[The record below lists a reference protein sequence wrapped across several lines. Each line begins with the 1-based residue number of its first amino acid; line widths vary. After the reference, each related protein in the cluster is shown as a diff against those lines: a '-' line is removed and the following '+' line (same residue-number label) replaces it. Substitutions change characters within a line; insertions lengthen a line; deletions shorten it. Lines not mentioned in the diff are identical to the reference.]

1 MGKND
6 TDIIFSKRIMLR
18 VAYDGTD
25 FVGWQVQPRKRT
37 VEGELNK
44 ALSELTGEDII
55 VIGASRTDSGVHAK
69 GNVAVFDT
77 FSTIPGE
84 KFMYAVNT
92 LLPEDVSVVESRE
105 VPNDFHPRHC
115 DSIKTYEYGIYISN
129 VSNPLKNRYY
139 LRCPYE
145 LNVEKMDEA
154 AKYLVGEH
162 DFKSFCCVRTQAET
176 TVRKIISADVFK
188 ENEDEIIIRVSG
200 AGFLYNMVRII
211 AGSLMEV
218 GSGKYEPIHIKD
230 VLESTDRTVAG
241 PTAEP
246 QGLTLVGIEFADL

>member
-1 MGKND
+1 M
-6 TDIIFSKRIMLR
+6 KRIFLR

-25 FVGWQVQPRKRT
+25 FVGWQIQNEGRT

-44 ALSELTGEDII
+44 AINALTGETIE

-77 FSTIPGE
+77 ESTVPADR
-84 KFMYAVNT
+84 FMYALNS
-92 LLPEDVSVVESRE
+92 LLPEDISVVDSKEAAD
-105 VPNDFHPRHC
+105 DFHPRHC
-115 DSIKTYEYGIYISN
+115 ASIKTYEYRIF
-129 VSNPLKNRYY
+129 VSRINDPLKRRYAY
-139 LRCPYE
+139 RFPTE
-145 LNVEKMDEA
+145 LNVERMDEA
-154 AKYLVGEH
+154 AKYLIGEH

-176 TVRKIISADVFK
+176 TVRTIYSADVFH
-188 ENEDEIIIRVSG
+188 DGDDIVIRVSG

-218 GSGKYEPIHIKD
+218 GSGKKEPIHIKE
-230 VLESTDRTVAG
+230 VLDGTDRTLAG

-246 QGLTLVGIEFADL
+246 QGLTLINIEFADEE

>member
-1 MGKND
+1 M
-6 TDIIFSKRIMLR
+6 KRIFLR

-25 FVGWQVQPRKRT
+25 FVGWQIQNEGRT

-44 ALSELTGEDII
+44 AINALTGETTE

-77 FSTIPGE
+77 ESTVPADR
-84 KFMYAVNT
+84 FMYALNS
-92 LLPEDVSVVESRE
+92 LLPADISVVESKE
-105 VPNDFHPRHC
+105 TAPDFHPRHTS
-115 DSIKTYEYGIYISN
+115 SIKTYEYRIF
-129 VSNPLKNRYY
+129 VSRINDPLKRRYAY
-139 LRCPYE
+139 RFPTE
-145 LNVEKMDEA
+145 LNAERMDEA
-154 AKYLVGEH
+154 AKYLIGEH

-176 TVRKIISADVFK
+176 TVRKIYSADVFH
-188 ENEDEIIIRVSG
+188 DGDDIVIRVSG

-218 GSGKYEPIHIKD
+218 GSGKKEPIHIKE
-230 VLESTDRTVAG
+230 VLEGTDRTLAG

-246 QGLTLVGIEFADL
+246 QGLTLVNIEFTGEQ

>member
-1 MGKND
+1 M
-6 TDIIFSKRIMLR
+6 KRIFLR

-25 FVGWQVQPRKRT
+25 FVGWQIQNEGRT

-44 ALSELTGEDII
+44 AINTLTGETIE

-77 FSTIPGE
+77 ESTVPADR
-84 KFMYAVNT
+84 FMYALNS
-92 LLPEDVSVVESRE
+92 LLPEDISVVESKE
-105 VPNDFHPRHC
+105 VASDFHPRHC
-115 DSIKTYEYGIYISN
+115 SSIKTYEYRIF
-129 VSNPLKNRYY
+129 VSRINDPLKRRYAY
-139 LRCPYE
+139 RFLTE
-145 LNVEKMDEA
+145 LNVERMDEA
-154 AKYLVGEH
+154 AKYLIGEH

-176 TVRKIISADVFK
+176 TVRKIYSADVFH
-188 ENEDEIIIRVSG
+188 DGDDIVIRVSG

-218 GSGKYEPIHIKD
+218 GSGKKDPQHIKE
-230 VLESTDRTVAG
+230 VLEGTDRTLAG

-246 QGLTLVGIEFADL
+246 QGLTLVNIEFVDEQ

>member
-1 MGKND
+1 M
-6 TDIIFSKRIMLR
+6 KRIFLR

-25 FVGWQVQPRKRT
+25 FVGWQIQNEGRT

-44 ALSELTGEDII
+44 AINALTGETIE

-77 FSTIPGE
+77 ESTVPADR
-84 KFMYAVNT
+84 FMYALNVF
-92 LLPEDVSVVESRE
+92 LPEDISVVESKE
-105 VPNDFHPRHC
+105 VAPDFHPRHC
-115 DSIKTYEYGIYISN
+115 SSIKTYEYRIF
-129 VSNPLKNRYY
+129 VSRINDPLKRRYAY
-139 LRCPYE
+139 RFPTE
-145 LNVEKMDEA
+145 LDVNKMDEA
-154 AKYLVGEH
+154 AKYLIGEH

-176 TVRKIISADVFK
+176 TVRKIYSADVFH
-188 ENEDEIIIRVSG
+188 DGDDILIRVSG

-218 GSGKYEPIHIKD
+218 GSGKKDPVHIKE
-230 VLESTDRTVAG
+230 VLEGTDRTLAG

-246 QGLTLVGIEFADL
+246 QGLTLVNIEFADEQ

>member
-1 MGKND
+1 M
-6 TDIIFSKRIMLR
+6 KRIFLR

-25 FVGWQVQPRKRT
+25 FVGWQIQNEGRT

-44 ALSELTGEDII
+44 AINALTGETIE

-77 FSTIPGE
+77 ESTVPADR
-84 KFMYAVNT
+84 FMYALNS
-92 LLPEDVSVVESRE
+92 LLPEDISVVESKE
-105 VPNDFHPRHC
+105 VADDFHPRHC
-115 DSIKTYEYGIYISN
+115 ASIKTYEYRIF
-129 VSNPLKNRYY
+129 VSRINDPLKRRYAY
-139 LRCPYE
+139 RFPTE
-145 LNVEKMDEA
+145 LNVERMDEA
-154 AKYLVGEH
+154 AKYLIGEH

-176 TVRKIISADVFK
+176 TVRTIYSADVFH
-188 ENEDEIIIRVSG
+188 DGDDIVIRVSG

-218 GSGKYEPIHIKD
+218 GSGKKEPIHIKE
-230 VLESTDRTVAG
+230 VLDGTDRTLAG

-246 QGLTLVGIEFADL
+246 QGLTLINIEFADEE

>member
-1 MGKND
+1 M
-6 TDIIFSKRIMLR
+6 KRIFLR

-25 FVGWQVQPRKRT
+25 FVGWQIQNEGRT

-44 ALSELTGEDII
+44 AINALTGETIE

-77 FSTIPGE
+77 ESTVPADR
-84 KFMYAVNT
+84 FMYALNS
-92 LLPEDVSVVESRE
+92 LLPEDISVVESKE
-105 VPNDFHPRHC
+105 VAADFHPRHC
-115 DSIKTYEYGIYISN
+115 SSIKTYEYRIF
-129 VSNPLKNRYY
+129 VSRINDPLKRRYAY
-139 LRCPYE
+139 RFPTE
-145 LNVEKMDEA
+145 LNVERMDEA
-154 AKYLVGEH
+154 AKYLIGEH

-176 TVRKIISADVFK
+176 TVRKIYSADVFH
-188 ENEDEIIIRVSG
+188 DGDDIVIRVSG

-218 GSGKYEPIHIKD
+218 GSGKKDPIHIKE
-230 VLESTDRTVAG
+230 VLEGTDRTLAG

-246 QGLTLVGIEFADL
+246 QGLTLVNIEFVDEQ

>member
-1 MGKND
+1 M
-6 TDIIFSKRIMLR
+6 KRIFLR

-25 FVGWQVQPRKRT
+25 FVGWQIQSEGRT

-44 ALSELTGEDII
+44 AINALTGETIE

-77 FSTIPGE
+77 ESTVPADR
-84 KFMYAVNT
+84 FMYALNS
-92 LLPEDVSVVESRE
+92 LLPEDVSIVESKE
-105 VPNDFHPRHC
+105 VADDFHPRHC
-115 DSIKTYEYGIYISN
+115 TSIKTYEYRIF
-129 VSNPLKNRYY
+129 VSRINDPLKRRYAYRFPTDLDVNR
-139 LRCPYE
+139 
-145 LNVEKMDEA
+145 MDEA
-154 AKYLVGEH
+154 AKYLIGEH

-176 TVRKIISADVFK
+176 TVRKLYSADVFH
-188 ENEDEIIIRVSG
+188 DGDDIVIRVSG

-218 GSGKYEPIHIKD
+218 GSGKKAPIFIKEA
-230 VLESTDRTVAG
+230 LEGTDRTLAG

-246 QGLTLVGIEFADL
+246 QGLTLINIEFADEE

>member
-1 MGKND
+1 M
-6 TDIIFSKRIMLR
+6 KRIFLR

-25 FVGWQVQPRKRT
+25 FVGWQIQNEGRT

-44 ALSELTGEDII
+44 AINALTGETIE

-77 FSTIPGE
+77 ESSVAAE
-84 KFMYAVNT
+84 RFMYALNS
-92 LLPEDVSVVESRE
+92 LLPEDISVVESKE
-105 VPNDFHPRHC
+105 VDPDFHPRHC
-115 DSIKTYEYGIYISN
+115 SSIKTYEYRIF
-129 VSNPLKNRYY
+129 VSRINDPLKRRYAY
-139 LRCPYE
+139 RFPTE
-145 LNVEKMDEA
+145 LNVERMDDA
-154 AKYLVGEH
+154 AKYLIGEH

-176 TVRKIISADVFK
+176 TVRKIYSADVFH
-188 ENEDEIIIRVSG
+188 DGDDIVIRVSG

-218 GSGKYEPIHIKD
+218 GSGKKDPIHIKE
-230 VLESTDRTVAG
+230 VLEGTDRTLAG

-246 QGLTLVGIEFADL
+246 QGLTLVNIEFACKQ

>member
-1 MGKND
+1 M
-6 TDIIFSKRIMLR
+6 KRIFLR

-25 FVGWQVQPRKRT
+25 FVGWQIQSEGRT

-44 ALSELTGEDII
+44 AINALTGETIE

-77 FSTIPGE
+77 ESTIPADR
-84 KFMYAVNT
+84 FMYALNS
-92 LLPEDVSVVESRE
+92 LLPEDVSIVESKE
-105 VPNDFHPRHC
+105 VADDFHPRHC
-115 DSIKTYEYGIYISN
+115 TSIKTYEYRIF
-129 VSNPLKNRYY
+129 VSRINDPLKRRYAYRFPTDLDVNR
-139 LRCPYE
+139 
-145 LNVEKMDEA
+145 MDEA
-154 AKYLVGEH
+154 AKYLIGEH

-176 TVRKIISADVFK
+176 TVRKLYSADVFH
-188 ENEDEIIIRVSG
+188 DGDDIVIRVSG

-218 GSGKYEPIHIKD
+218 GSGKKDPIFIKEA
-230 VLESTDRTVAG
+230 LEGTDRTLAG

-246 QGLTLVGIEFADL
+246 QGLTLINIEFADEE

>member
-1 MGKND
+1 M
-6 TDIIFSKRIMLR
+6 KRIFLR

-25 FVGWQVQPRKRT
+25 FVGWQIQNEGRT

-44 ALSELTGEDII
+44 AINALTGETIE

-77 FSTIPGE
+77 ESTVPADR
-84 KFMYAVNT
+84 FMYALNS
-92 LLPEDVSVVESRE
+92 LLPEDISVVESKE
-105 VPNDFHPRHC
+105 VAADFHPRHC
-115 DSIKTYEYGIYISN
+115 SSIKTYEYRIF
-129 VSNPLKNRYY
+129 VSRINDPLKRRYAY
-139 LRCPYE
+139 RFPTE
-145 LNVEKMDEA
+145 LNVERMDEA
-154 AKYLVGEH
+154 AKYLIGEH

-176 TVRKIISADVFK
+176 TVRKIYSADVFH
-188 ENEDEIIIRVSG
+188 DGDDIVIRVSG

-218 GSGKYEPIHIKD
+218 GSGKKDPIHIKE
-230 VLESTDRTVAG
+230 VLEGTDRTLAG

-246 QGLTLVGIEFADL
+246 QGLTLVNIEFACEQ